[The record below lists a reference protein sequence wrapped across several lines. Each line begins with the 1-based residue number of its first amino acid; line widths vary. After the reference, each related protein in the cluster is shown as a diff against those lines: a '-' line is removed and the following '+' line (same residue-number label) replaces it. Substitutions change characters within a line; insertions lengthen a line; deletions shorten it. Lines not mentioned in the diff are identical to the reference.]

1 MPSIIVHYQEI
12 ALKGKNR
19 SWWEDLHTDR
29 GAVRQLLI
37 TVQDKSAKRYLGR
50 RAGEK
55 WAGQDSMHF
64 RVLMAEIIA
73 EEVVREH
80 LMSQSVRAPDAA
92 ERHVVELLFEIT
104 ERKAEFLPI
113 AHWHLISPGEITW

>member
-1 MPSIIVHYQEI
+1 M
-12 ALKGKNR
+12 
-19 SWWEDLHTDR
+19 
-29 GAVRQLLI
+29 RQLWI

-55 WAGQDSMHF
+55 WAGQDTMHF

-73 EEVVREH
+73 EEIVREH
-80 LMSQSVRAPDAA
+80 LMTQSIRVPDMAG
-92 ERHVVELLFEIT
+92 RHVVELLFEIQ

-113 AHWHLISPGEITW
+113 AHWHLIPAGEIVT